1 MVSRSWVRALAGAC
15 LVALL
20 ALVITACGSSGGSS
34 SPGESTSGEGQS
46 TASAEPGGS
55 GEAGGSTSSGVA
67 AAGKDVEE
75 HLAPIEEFTPPGP
88 AIKAGEAKAVSGKA
102 IWYIPVS
109 ASIEAF
115 KPEIKGLE
123 EASKA
128 LGLRYNIC
136 DAKFLPSAESAC
148 ITQAINSKPAAIL
161 TDSEEPSRA
170 ANAISAAEAAGIPIV
185 AINAGGKETEKIR
198 FISSGQPESTA
209 LVMNWITADSGGEAN
224 ILNIGAV
231 DNVPA
236 EEATEAGQ
244 EELKKNCPNCEL
256 DTVNFTAAQIPQ
268 FDSITSSALLKNPDA
283 EYGFPEFDF
292 YVPAFQQGV
301 AQAGKT
307 NDIKVVSINA
317 ALGQLQDMAKG
328 GKQEV
333 DVGAN
338 PNYVGW
344 AAVDLAL
351 RMSLGL
357 PAPTNPTVPLR
368 VFDKENVSELDLTEA
383 ASLAGEWYGSTSYK
397 QEFPK
402 LWGVG

>member
-1 MVSRSWVRALAGAC
+1 MFNRPGIRVLVCAC
-15 LVALL
+15 LAILAAVFVA
-20 ALVITACGSSGGSS
+20 ACGSSSGGSS
-34 SPGESTSGEGQS
+34 SESTGESTTGGSETTAGEKPA
-46 TASAEPGGS
+46 ASA
-55 GEAGGSTSSGVA
+55 SSGVA
-67 AAGKDVEE
+67 AAEKDVQE
-75 HLAPIEEFTPPGP
+75 HLVPIEEFTPPGP
-88 AIKAGEAKAVSGKA
+88 AIKASEAESVSGKA

-123 EASKA
+123 EASEA

-148 ITQAINSKPAAIL
+148 ITQAINSKPVAIL

-170 ANAISAAEAAGIPIV
+170 TNALSAAEAAGIPIV

-198 FISSGQPESTA
+198 FLSSGQPESTA
-209 LVMNWITADSGGEAN
+209 IAMNWIIANSGGEAN
-224 ILNIGAV
+224 ILNIGAI
-231 DNVPA
+231 DNIPA

-256 DTVNFTAAQIPQ
+256 DKVDFTAAQIPQ
-268 FDSITSSALLKNPDA
+268 FDSISSSALLKNPDA

-357 PAPTNPTVPLR
+357 PAPTSPTVPVR
-368 VFDKENVSELDLTEA
+368 VFDKENVSELELTEA

-402 LWGVG
+402 LWGAG